1 MKSFVLILSLFFISN
16 LFSQNCPYIGPDITL
31 PCGQTST
38 TLNAD
43 LSQCNPGLNPN
54 ATTNYQNTQ
63 IPYVAQTNTG
73 TSLTM
78 SDDSQQGPF
87 NIGFTFCFYG
97 NTYTQFYIGSN
108 GWISFSPNQPTT
120 YTSAGVPNASAP
132 VNSVMAAWQD
142 WHPGIGGQ
150 IRYQVQ
156 GTAPCRKL
164 IVSWISVPFYSCTT
178 VTGTFHIVLYE
189 STNVIEVHIQNK
201 QFCAWSNGTAV
212 QTIQNSNGTQAVTTP
227 GRNSTQ
233 WTAQNDGRRWTPSG
247 TPVTPTPTWYQVGNP
262 APIATGLTVTVTPPP
277 AGAYYT
283 CRLEYPSC
291 FQGWNSCNSQ
301 SGPGP
306 DTIFVLPGNTGLL
319 PPLVQTTNPSCN
331 GLNDGSIILTPQN
344 GTPPFTITWS
354 NSSTG
359 NTISGLS
366 SGTYTATIF
375 DSQGCNVVTNP
386 IILTDPS
393 LPTTTPITGT
403 DTICIGSNS
412 EIFFVTPNVNYQYL
426 WQTTGSIISGQ
437 NTNQV
442 TIDFSQNTGQVIIE
456 VTPINNGCQGLPV
469 QFISTILDINPNI
482 TQIGPFCIY
491 ENCQQLN
498 AIPNGGQF
506 SGTGV
511 IGNTF
516 CPQQTTLP
524 VSQITYNY
532 TLSGCQFSTN
542 INIVVTPKPV
552 VLEITPDNAFI
563 QICDGSDSATVS
575 LSVTS
580 DQLPSNNFW
589 ILEGDTIQSETL
601 LSNFAEGITNV
612 QVFVESN
619 GCFSDIEST
628 TVNITKCPEVVYY
641 IPNSFTPD
649 GDEHNQMFGVT
660 FTSGFSP
667 SEFHLEIYNRWGEII
682 WESFDHTSK
691 WDGTFG
697 VKICQPGIYTW
708 KIRFGN
714 EDNDGFNLIYGHLN
728 LLK

>member
-319 PPLVQTTNPSCN
+319 PAPDFWKVIPAVDVPLTVIAGGVSLKVCPALTSKIKGEINPHPPPSFNALMASVNDAKFVPPVGNVLLIVNKPPAEVIGELEGEEVNETLSTTPAGFNPPLVSLFQVKINRT
-331 GLNDGSIILTPQN
+331 
-344 GTPPFTITWS
+344 
-354 NSSTG
+354 
-359 NTISGLS
+359 
-366 SGTYTATIF
+366 
-375 DSQGCNVVTNP
+375 VT
-386 IILTDPS
+386 LAAQ
-393 LPTTTPITGT
+393 LPITAGDKLIVAVCIVPAFQKRPTSIAGAAREFNPREVVEAVGVYVVGAT
-403 DTICIGSNS
+403 DTI
-412 EIFFVTPNVNYQYL
+412 
-426 WQTTGSIISGQ
+426 
-437 NTNQV
+437 
-442 TIDFSQNTGQVIIE
+442 
-456 VTPINNGCQGLPV
+456 
-469 QFISTILDINPNI
+469 
-482 TQIGPFCIY
+482 
-491 ENCQQLN
+491 N
-498 AIPNGGQF
+498 A
-506 SGTGV
+506 S
-511 IGNTF
+511 
-516 CPQQTTLP
+516 
-524 VSQITYNY
+524 
-532 TLSGCQFSTN
+532 
-542 INIVVTPKPV
+542 
-552 VLEITPDNAFI
+552 
-563 QICDGSDSATVS
+563 
-575 LSVTS
+575 
-580 DQLPSNNFW
+580 
-589 ILEGDTIQSETL
+589 
-601 LSNFAEGITNV
+601 
-612 QVFVESN
+612 
-619 GCFSDIEST
+619 
-628 TVNITKCPEVVYY
+628 
-641 IPNSFTPD
+641 
-649 GDEHNQMFGVT
+649 
-660 FTSGFSP
+660 
-667 SEFHLEIYNRWGEII
+667 
-682 WESFDHTSK
+682 
-691 WDGTFG
+691 
-697 VKICQPGIYTW
+697 
-708 KIRFGN
+708 
-714 EDNDGFNLIYGHLN
+714 
-728 LLK
+728 